1 MRVRADAEVMGATGG
16 VEGDG
21 SRFLFRQGAA
31 ALINSA
37 WA

>member
-1 MRVRADAEVMGATGG
+1 MRVPADAEV
-16 VEGDG
+16 VERLAGSKGDG
-21 SRFLFRQGAA
+21 SRFLFRQGAP